1 MLKLLCRQNF
11 TYNFSIAV
19 LDDVIR
25 MYTPSGTFVD
35 IPNNGEDK
43 SPINITVSIDEV
55 NGDYHR
61 HHIWIHN
68 EDVEVEVVF
77 DV

>member
-1 MLKLLCRQNF
+1 MQKLLCRQNF

-25 MYTPSGTFVD
+25 MYSPSGGFVD
-35 IPNNGEDK
+35 IPNRGGDE
-43 SPINITVSIDEV
+43 SPINITISIDEV
-55 NGDYHR
+55 NGDYFQ
-61 HHIWIHN
+61 HHVWIHD
-68 EDVEVEVVF
+68 EDVKIEVVF